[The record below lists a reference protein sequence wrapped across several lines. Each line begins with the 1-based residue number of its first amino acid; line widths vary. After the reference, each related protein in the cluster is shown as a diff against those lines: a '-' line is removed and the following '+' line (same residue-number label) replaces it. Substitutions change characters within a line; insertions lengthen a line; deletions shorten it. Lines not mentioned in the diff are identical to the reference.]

1 MDTPNSMY
9 MSDMEKQPIFLQ
21 ALIESLANIHDIIPG
36 I

>member
-1 MDTPNSMY
+1 MDTSNSIY
-9 MSDMEKQPIFLQ
+9 KSDMEMQPIFLQ